1 MMRME
6 GPSLYS
12 TCCSVIMIKNFRQKD
27 EFMANIWKQLAAG
40 NKDEPVVDTFDFSK
54 FMQMV

>member
-1 MMRME
+1 
-6 GPSLYS
+6 
-12 TCCSVIMIKNFRQKD
+12 MIKNFRQKD